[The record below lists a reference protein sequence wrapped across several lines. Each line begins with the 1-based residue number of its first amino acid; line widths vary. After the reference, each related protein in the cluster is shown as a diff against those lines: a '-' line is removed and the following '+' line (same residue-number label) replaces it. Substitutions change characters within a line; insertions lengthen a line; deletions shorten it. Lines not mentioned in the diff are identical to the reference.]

1 MKPLALIVEDY
12 EDQAIIFTKALERA
26 GFETETIMDGQ
37 LAQQRLAEIV
47 PDVIVLDL
55 HLPNVSGMQLLK
67 QVKADARLRAA
78 RIFLATAD
86 AAMAD
91 RLKDECDLV
100 LLKPISFSQLTTL
113 AARFRPTE

>member
-26 GFETETIMDGQ
+26 GYETETILDGQ
-37 LAQQRLAEIV
+37 LARQRLTEIA

-55 HLPNVSGMQLLK
+55 HLPNISGVELFRQI
-67 QVKADARLRAA
+67 KADARLKTA
-78 RIFLATAD
+78 RVFLATAD

-113 AARFRPTE
+113 AARFRPGE